1 MAARQ
6 GANAYNDLWGK
17 VIGHEGAEGLVLFGH
32 DIGNE
37 GAGSLADVLGQCALG
52 NTDNIWRDTDRGI
65 TDKADT
71 VAETRNIDR
80 ELVTE
85 NLARLNLSRNAI
97 GNEGASRLAGV
108 LGQCPALAHV
118 DLSDNR
124 IGADGAG
131 ALAGVLAQCPALAHL
146 NLGRNQIGDQGT
158 GRLTSMMRHYAAL
171 AHLNLSHNE
180 IRDKGVGRLAGV
192 LGQCAALAH
201 LDLSW
206 NDIGPDGAGR
216 LAGALRQCSGTQF
229 TYFTSANVQILT
241 PEELRASSAG
251 SPRS

>member
-6 GANAYNDLWGK
+6 GADAHNDLWGK
-17 VIGHEGAEGLVLFGH
+17 VIGHDGAEGLVLFGN
-32 DIGNE
+32 DIGAE

-65 TDKADT
+65 TDKADSH
-71 VAETRNIDR
+71 AETRNIGR

-85 NLARLNLSRNAI
+85 NLARLNLCGNAI

-108 LGQCPALAHV
+108 LGLCPALAHV

-131 ALAGVLAQCPALAHL
+131 RLAGALAQCPALAHL
-146 NLGRNQIGDQGT
+146 NLGRNHIGDQGT
-158 GRLTSMMRHYAAL
+158 GRLASMMRHYAAL
-171 AHLNLSHNE
+171 AHLDLSHNE

-216 LAGALRQCSGTQF
+216 LAGALRQKGEESTRL
-229 TYFTSANVQILT
+229 TYTGSAPVLSLLALLVQKYKY
-241 PEELRASSAG
+241 
-251 SPRS
+251 